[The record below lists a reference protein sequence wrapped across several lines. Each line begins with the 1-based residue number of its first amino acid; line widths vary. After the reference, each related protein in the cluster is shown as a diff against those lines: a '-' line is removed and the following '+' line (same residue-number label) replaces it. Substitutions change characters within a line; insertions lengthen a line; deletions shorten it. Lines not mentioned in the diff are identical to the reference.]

1 MAENKKKFRGPEY
14 RVINM
19 ISITGKDGE
28 YHPMEDMTEEE
39 IEHQRKISGK
49 NISSRKITAE
59 ELDVQFLLQAENIFP
74 PNLGQHV
81 SLRLSDFQFHG
92 CLFQPQLLSG
102 GSQGLLSAP

>member
-59 ELDVQFLLQAENIFP
+59 ELVIFRKGVCKNLSEFLSNYYSNHLDEAEILVKSLQEKMASE
-74 PNLGQHV
+74 
-81 SLRLSDFQFHG
+81 
-92 CLFQPQLLSG
+92 
-102 GSQGLLSAP
+102 